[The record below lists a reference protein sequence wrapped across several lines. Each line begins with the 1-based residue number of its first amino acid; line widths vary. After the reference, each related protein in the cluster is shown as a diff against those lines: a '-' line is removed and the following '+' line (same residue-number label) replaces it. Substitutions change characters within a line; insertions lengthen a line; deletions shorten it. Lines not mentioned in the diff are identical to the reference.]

1 VVSPV
6 RFWPS
11 PSHSRYGSDTPNPAF
26 KLRTYVHLM
35 DDGVGDAAFMDEVFT
50 TSREERQ
57 ASEKR
62 RATARGAI
70 PSG

>member
-1 VVSPV
+1 
-6 RFWPS
+6 
-11 PSHSRYGSDTPNPAF
+11 
-26 KLRTYVHLM
+26 M